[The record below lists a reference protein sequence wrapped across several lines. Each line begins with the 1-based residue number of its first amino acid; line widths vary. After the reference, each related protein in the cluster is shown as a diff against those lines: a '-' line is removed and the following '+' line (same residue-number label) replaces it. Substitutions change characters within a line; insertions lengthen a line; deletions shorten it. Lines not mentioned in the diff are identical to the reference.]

1 MLIGHMTSA
10 SFQGWKREGQDKE
23 ARRLP
28 MRAEWPDDHLFLTAT
43 PSPHLSTS
51 IPHRLSLAA
60 SLSPSIPH
68 RLSLASLSPSIPHR
82 LSLAASLSPSF
93 SRRLSIE

>member
-28 MRAEWPDDHLFLTAT
+28 MRAEWPDDHLFLTAS
-43 PSPHLSTS
+43 PSPPLSHHLFLTASPS
-51 IPHRLSLAA
+51 PPLSHHLFLTASPSPLSHHLFLTASPLPPLSHHLFLAA
-60 SLSPSIPH
+60 
-68 RLSLASLSPSIPHR
+68 
-82 LSLAASLSPSF
+82 F
-93 SRRLSIE
+93 K